1 MRGQKNLYDV
11 LYIAQGYCEAQHEC
25 NQYDK
30 KNLLSHLHYVPFL
43 LHTIF
48 SQRHFHLALT

>member
-30 KNLLSHLHYVPFL
+30 KSTFSPSLRSFL